1 LAAGER
7 HAPIERREAACLGG
21 ALRQQRADRASS
33 IWATLEEGPGD
44 DAVKKEQWRHSGR
57 VSKEIHEAKVLS
69 GRRGCTLF

>member
-1 LAAGER
+1 M
-7 HAPIERREAACLGG
+7 
-21 ALRQQRADRASS
+21 
-33 IWATLEEGPGD
+33 LEEGPGD